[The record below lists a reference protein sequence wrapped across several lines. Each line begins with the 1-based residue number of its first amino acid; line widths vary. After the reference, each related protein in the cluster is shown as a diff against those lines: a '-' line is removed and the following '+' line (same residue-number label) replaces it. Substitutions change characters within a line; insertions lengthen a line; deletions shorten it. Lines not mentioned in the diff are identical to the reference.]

1 MQLRSNELLVNGVKM
16 RFENR
21 QLRDHYEHALKRLA
35 GGLYEELRS
44 KGPLEPLLNNFHR
57 AVWHGIHWDQFK
69 RTKKV
74 PYDQKSPLYA
84 AFRAARD
91 YTAQTQPNDGD

>member
-1 MQLRSNELLVNGVKM
+1 MRLRSNELLINGVKVK
-16 RFENR
+16 FENR

-35 GGLYEELRS
+35 EGLYEELKI
-44 KGPLEPLLNNFHR
+44 KGPNDRQKTNFHK
-57 AVWHGIHWDQFK
+57 AVWFGIHWDQYK

-91 YTAQTQPNDGD
+91 YTAQTQPNDGE